1 MAAAAAASSSS
12 GGGRKRRRNS
22 GASRDPA
29 RPPCVAAAVEAVEA
43 VKQKRAER
51 ATKRRRKDADRSA
64 KRKRH
69 QQAVRNHREMIRV
82 VIGAAAEGYSRGA
95 VRAAFNAAADEF
107 GVQLPLQRQAAA
119 AAGAADGTGLS
130 ESDSESHGVPASD
143 QSDGSD
149 SGGSDSGGSDSGGS
163 DSGGS
168 DSGGAGDDEEESDA
182 KADALA
188 LRERV
193 RQLSPF
199 ARSKAWTADMKQL
212 VVLAAMHHV
221 HARQQLIRATGR
233 VLKPAAGAATMAANF
248 FGANRSRVAKV
259 LNEYAP
265 NGLSLATPH
274 HDFVEPETMRPPRPD
289 VVELTPCQVQATRDL
304 LKKRAGDGATTTYGQ
319 ICGHLKESH
328 NLKCSQKVMRERLVE
343 LGFGV
348 VGVRSGPVVDLNSDY
363 WCRQRERYIIE
374 YAAARDEELRGESV
388 MVFVDQSFVNLRHR
402 RHQTVADLEDESYV
416 ARPHRSGPKA
426 VLRTGIGRGQLL
438 IISHAITRDGL
449 LARLDADG
457 QLDRPRFAADPNAVS
472 AELIYES
479 GKEHEDYHS
488 HFDNATFIAWVKRQL
503 FPAFNAKYPGKR
515 MVLVLDNSGNQS
527 AKREDYVK
535 PVANKQELH
544 DVLVANGVREL
555 TVQRRLDNGKS
566 SRRALTSSF
575 VMLPRVIPEAM
586 WMYRAPDGASA
597 EELTAAVRDLYRG
610 KPQLTWSQL
619 EVLVNAGVRALA
631 RARHRC
637 VCPISRACVAV
648 IVSAFGLRTCRDHL
662 HRRALR
668 TIAKPTS
675 TESCGRSRIIQ
686 NQIPLKRP
694 GRWRRTSSRRSTLV
708 AGPWRRC
715 GSSCCRGCTVMRRT
729 GTRA

>member
-1 MAAAAAASSSS
+1 MAAAASSSG

-22 GASRDPA
+22 IASRNAAPA
-29 RPPCVAAAVEAVEA
+29 PAAAAAAQPACVAAAVDAVEA

-51 ATKRRRKDADRSA
+51 AAKRRRKDADRSA
-64 KRKRH
+64 KRKRQ
-69 QQAVRNHREMIRV
+69 QQAVRNHRDMVKV

-95 VRAAFNAAADEF
+95 VRAAFQAAADEF
-107 GVQLPLQRQAAA
+107 GVQLPLQRPAAAAEA

-130 ESDSESHGVPASD
+130 ESDGDADGVSASD

-149 SGGSDSGGSDSGGS
+149 G
-163 DSGGS
+163 
-168 DSGGAGDDEEESDA
+168 GGASDDEEESDA
-182 KADALA
+182 KADAKA

-199 ARSKAWTADMKQL
+199 AMSKAWTADMKRL
-212 VVLAAMHHV
+212 VVLAAVHHV
-221 HARQQLIRATGR
+221 YARQQLVRATGR

-265 NGLSLATPH
+265 NGISLTTPH
-274 HDFVEPETMRPPRPD
+274 HHFVDPDTARPPRPE
-289 VVELTPCQVQATRDL
+289 VVELTSGQVQAARDL
-304 LKKRAGDGATTTYGQ
+304 LKKRAADGATTTYGQ
-319 ICGHLKESH
+319 IYGHLKESH
-328 NLKCSQKVMRERLVE
+328 DLKRSQKVMRERLVE

-374 YAAARDEELRGESV
+374 YAAAREEELKGESV
-388 MVFVDQSFVNLRHR
+388 LVFVDQSFCNLRHR
-402 RHQTVADLEDESYV
+402 RHETVADLEDDSYV
-416 ARPHRSGPKA
+416 TRPHRSGPKA

-457 QLDRPRFAADPNAVS
+457 QLDRPRFAADPTAVS

-479 GKEHEDYHS
+479 GKEHDDYHS
-488 HFDNATFIAWVKRQL
+488 HFDNATFLAWVKRQL

-515 MVLVLDNSGNQS
+515 MVMILDNSGNQS
-527 AKREDYVK
+527 AKRDDYVK

-544 DVLVANGVREL
+544 DVLVANGVTEL
-555 TVQRRLDNGKS
+555 TVQRKLDNGKS
-566 SRRALTSSF
+566 SRRAVTSSF
-575 VMLPRVIPEAM
+575 VMLPRVLTEDM

-597 EELTAAVRDLYRG
+597 EELTAAVRDLYRR

-619 EVLVNAGVRALA
+619 EVIVNAGVRALA

-637 VCPISRACVAV
+637 VGPISRACVCECV
-648 IVSAFGLRTCRDHL
+648 GFVLRTRRDHR
-662 HRRALR
+662 HQQARR
-668 TIAKPTS
+668 TTAKPTFIVW
-675 TESCGRSRIIQ
+675 CGLLRIIR
-686 NQIPLKRP
+686 NQIRSKRR
-694 GRWRRTSSRRSTLV
+694 GRRRRTTSPHSTPA
-708 AGPWRRC
+708 AGQWLHF
-715 GSSCCRGCTVMRRT
+715 GNSCC
-729 GTRA
+729 

>member
-1 MAAAAAASSSS
+1 M
-12 GGGRKRRRNS
+12 
-22 GASRDPA
+22 
-29 RPPCVAAAVEAVEA
+29 
-43 VKQKRAER
+43 
-51 ATKRRRKDADRSA
+51 
-64 KRKRH
+64 
-69 QQAVRNHREMIRV
+69 
-82 VIGAAAEGYSRGA
+82 
-95 VRAAFNAAADEF
+95 
-107 GVQLPLQRQAAA
+107 
-119 AAGAADGTGLS
+119 
-130 ESDSESHGVPASD
+130 
-143 QSDGSD
+143 
-149 SGGSDSGGSDSGGS
+149 
-163 DSGGS
+163 
-168 DSGGAGDDEEESDA
+168 
-182 KADALA
+182 
-188 LRERV
+188 
-193 RQLSPF
+193 
-199 ARSKAWTADMKQL
+199 
-212 VVLAAMHHV
+212 
-221 HARQQLIRATGR
+221 
-233 VLKPAAGAATMAANF
+233 
-248 FGANRSRVAKV
+248 
-259 LNEYAP
+259 
-265 NGLSLATPH
+265 
-274 HDFVEPETMRPPRPD
+274 
-289 VVELTPCQVQATRDL
+289 QATRDL

-631 RARHRC
+631 SAAPLCLSNLTRVCCCDCVGLWVAHVQGPPPPPGAADDRKTNFHRVVWTVAYHSESNPIEKAWAVAKNFVAAQHTGGRTMAALRQQLLSGLYGDEKNRHAGVTAASCAAAADHCESEICEWMQRSPRIKALFPGRSTAAAMTIASLNAR
-637 VCPISRACVAV
+637 
-648 IVSAFGLRTCRDHL
+648 
-662 HRRALR
+662 RRALY
-668 TIAKPTS
+668 
-675 TESCGRSRIIQ
+675 G
-686 NQIPLKRP
+686 PLVRPHRRGSKRNDADDAADGGDDDGDGDVALP
-694 GRWRRTSSRRSTLV
+694 PFAAGAPAPAAASASSAAR
-708 AGPWRRC
+708 
-715 GSSCCRGCTVMRRT
+715 
-729 GTRA
+729 